1 MWEERFLTR
10 DLRFPDYQSGVVW
23 VRCEEVRVQLIIIEN
38 RFCGERRRER
48 VMGDVMRESLSEV
61 VISLPIF
68 AHLLLPDDVLVPA
81 DGAEPQQVG
90 LLLGHPV
97 AELPEADQQGAPVLS
112 SVL

>member
-1 MWEERFLTR
+1 MRCDEREL
-10 DLRFPDYQSGVVW
+10 
-23 VRCEEVRVQLIIIEN
+23 VRVCDIPP
-38 RFCGERRRER
+38 
-48 VMGDVMRESLSEV
+48 S
-61 VISLPIF
+61 
-68 AHLLLPDDVLVPA
+68 HLLLPDDVLVPA